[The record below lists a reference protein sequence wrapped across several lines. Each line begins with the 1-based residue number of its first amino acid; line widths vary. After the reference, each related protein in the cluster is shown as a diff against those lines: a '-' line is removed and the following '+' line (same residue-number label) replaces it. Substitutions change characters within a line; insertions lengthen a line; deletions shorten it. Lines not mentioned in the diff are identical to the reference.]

1 MKLQGRHTFAA
12 GREVVWGVLYDPI
25 VLENILPGGEA
36 FEAVAPDEYR
46 VTLHLRV
53 GAIDDRFIGTLWLER
68 VVPFV
73 GFDFQADGESPNG
86 LVNSH
91 GRVYLEEAAE
101 GGTSLCYETD
111 IEVGG
116 RLSTVAARLLET
128 TARAFARRC
137 LEGLEK
143 QVEMRTR
150 IYTSSA
156 VPTATTPTGTT
167 VARLARVRH
176 GATLLGVLLALIFL
190 LRGLDRRRTQR
201 LARQVAEVL
210 AQSQLP
216 APQPPA
222 PTTPTAG

>member
-1 MKLQGRHTFAA
+1 MKVQGRHTFAA
-12 GREVVWGVLYDPI
+12 GREVVWGALYDPL
-25 VLENILPGGEA
+25 VLESVLPGGEA

-53 GAIDDRFIGTLWLER
+53 GAIDDRYTGTLWLER

-73 GFDFQADGESPNG
+73 GFDFQADGESPTG

-101 GGTSLCYETD
+101 GGTSLCYEAD

-116 RLSTVAARLLET
+116 RLSSVAARLVET

-137 LEGLEK
+137 LEGLER

-150 IYTSSA
+150 IYTSSVA
-156 VPTATTPTGTT
+156 PVAPTPAGAT
-167 VARLARVRH
+167 VARLAGVRR
-176 GATLLGVLLALIFL
+176 GATLLGVVLAVIFL

-201 LARQVAEVL
+201 IARQVADLL
-210 AQSQLP
+210 AQPEAP
-216 APQPPA
+216 APPAA
-222 PTTPTAG
+222 PTAN

>member
-25 VLENILPGGEA
+25 VLESVLPGCEA

-53 GAIDDRFIGTLWLER
+53 GAIDDRFTGTLWLER
-68 VVPFV
+68 VTPFV

-91 GRVYLEEAAE
+91 GRIYLEEAAE
-101 GGTSLCYETD
+101 GGTSLCYEAD
-111 IEVGG
+111 LEVGG
-116 RLSTVAARLLET
+116 RLSTVTARLVET

-137 LEGLEK
+137 LEGLER

-156 VPTATTPTGTT
+156 APIATTPTGAT
-167 VARLARVRH
+167 VARLAGARR
-176 GATLLGVLLALIFL
+176 GATLLGILLAVVFL

-201 LARQVAEVL
+201 LARQVADLL
-210 AQSQLP
+210 AQPEAP
-216 APQPPA
+216 APPAA
-222 PTTPTAG
+222 PTVD

>member
-25 VLENILPGGEA
+25 VLESVLPGAEA

-53 GAIDDRFIGTLWLER
+53 GTIDDRFTGTLWLKH

-73 GFDFQADGESPNG
+73 GFDFQADGESSNG

-101 GGTSLCYETD
+101 GGTSLCYEAD

-116 RLSTVAARLLET
+116 RLT
-128 TARAFARRC
+128 
-137 LEGLEK
+137 
-143 QVEMRTR
+143 
-150 IYTSSA
+150 A
-156 VPTATTPTGTT
+156 VPSPLKIGSKKGTYYI
-167 VARLARVRH
+167 LK
-176 GATLLGVLLALIFL
+176 
-190 LRGLDRRRTQR
+190 
-201 LARQVAEVL
+201 
-210 AQSQLP
+210 
-216 APQPPA
+216 
-222 PTTPTAG
+222 